1 MTWTSVKNRFRSGQ
15 GDGQSHFV
23 LPRLVLEIE
32 PSFVVGA
39 SLDTSARALRRI
51 AMCEMGS
58 QTINPVPNANN
69 IANIEELRRA
79 VTRVTELVGEG
90 SHRVGLLVPDGS
102 VRVVILTLETLA
114 EDPREAD
121 TLVRWRMKETLPYP
135 PEEAKISH
143 QVLWNE
149 PNSVGMLVVAAR
161 NSMLAE
167 YEQALGSKN
176 GGFEL
181 ILPATVALLP
191 LLPET
196 ETQVRLLVHVCSGG
210 VTSVVV
216 QGSRTR
222 SWRTQALVST
232 TPEEMVRDVSA
243 EVARVLASTRDR
255 LNIEVEKVLLCAR
268 PPARAQL
275 ARELGETIAK
285 EIQNLVPEGGLGS
298 ALSPAEGGIFDSVGA
313 PIAGLLTN
321 LGA

>member
-1 MTWTSVKNRFRSGQ
+1 MTWASLKNRFRSGQ
-15 GDGQSHFV
+15 GSGQSHFV

-51 AMCEMGS
+51 ALCEMNP
-58 QTINPVPNANN
+58 QTINPVPNADN

-79 VTRVTELVGEG
+79 VARVTELVGEG
-90 SHRVGLLVPDGS
+90 SHHVGLLVPDGS

-114 EDPREAD
+114 EDSREAD

-135 PEEAKISH
+135 PDEAKISY

-149 PNSVGMLVVAAR
+149 PGSVGLLVVAAK
-161 NSMLAE
+161 NSLLSE

-181 ILPATVALLP
+181 ILPSTMALLP
-191 LLPET
+191 LLSDT
-196 ETQVRLLVHVCSGG
+196 ETQVRLLVHVCCGG
-210 VTSVVV
+210 LTSVVV
-216 QGSRTR
+216 QGSRVR
-222 SWRTQALVST
+222 SWRTHALGST
-232 TPEEMVRDVSA
+232 PAEEMVRDVSA
-243 EVARVLASTRDR
+243 EVTRVLASTRDR
-255 LNIEVEKVLLCAR
+255 LNIEVEKILLCAR
-268 PPARAQL
+268 PPAGAKL

-285 EIQNLVPEGGLGS
+285 EIQNLVPESRLGS
-298 ALSPAEGGIFDSVGA
+298 ALSTAEGGIFDSVGT

-321 LGA
+321 LGS